1 MKHKELYNKQ
11 IIMLAGG
18 YYLLV
23 TILTIALYIL
33 GDSNP
38 GGTGSSVLEN
48 FNKDWVLDSTLVTGS
63 VSAESPDTEP
73 EEEPAQDEGTEA
85 ESYEEP
91 AEAAPEAEEIE
102 EPAGEIPHYY
112 SFITTNHDT
121 ILNVRE
127 KPDINARK
135 IQKLRPGQKG
145 YIVELGDEWSY
156 VNVPEGNI
164 YGFCSNEYLSMTEIP
179 EGEYPEE
186 LKNYEVPETDGF

>member
-1 MKHKELYNKQ
+1 MKRKELFNKQ

-23 TILTIALYIL
+23 VILTIALYIME
-33 GDSNP
+33 DSNA

-48 FNKDWVLDSTLVTGS
+48 FSKDWVLDSTLVTGS
-63 VSAESPDTEP
+63 VSAQSPDTEP
-73 EEEPAQDEGTEA
+73 IEAPVQDEAIET

-91 AEAAPEAEEIE
+91 EAELPETE
-102 EPAGEIPHYY
+102 EPAEEIPHYY

-145 YIVELGDEWSY
+145 YIIELGDEWSY
-156 VNVPEGNI
+156 VSVPEGNI